1 MTRKC
6 DIRNKGGYDPPR
18 QIRLTAQLRREVA
31 EREAQLYGARLDDMT
46 LLRRRGFVVHI
57 EGSGASRRFRVD
69 NRLLSGT
76 ELRAVAARER
86 RLLKH
91 SRKGN

>member
-1 MTRKC
+1 M
-6 DIRNKGGYDPPR
+6 IHPR
-18 QIRLTAQLRREVA
+18 HLRLAAQLRREVA
-31 EREAQLYGARLDDMT
+31 EREAQLYGARLADVT
-46 LLRRRGFVVHI
+46 LLRQRGFVIYI
-57 EGSGASRRFRVD
+57 EGSGAQRRFHVD

-91 SRKGN
+91 YRKGI